1 MIIAERKRGEEE
13 GIKIL
18 IYEGKIIEKTILG
31 IENVTLARL
40 VIDFFLIKN

>member
-1 MIIAERKRGEEE
+1 MIIAEKKRGEEE

-18 IYEGKIIEKTILG
+18 IYEGKIIEKTIFG